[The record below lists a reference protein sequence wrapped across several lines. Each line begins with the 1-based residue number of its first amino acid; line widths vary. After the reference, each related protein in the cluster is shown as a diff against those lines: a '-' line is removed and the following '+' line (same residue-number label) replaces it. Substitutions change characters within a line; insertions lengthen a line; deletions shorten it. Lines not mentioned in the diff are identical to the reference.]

1 MPTAIANILAQ
12 RYASRAI
19 QDLWSERGRIV
30 LERELWI
37 AILKAQRD
45 LKLDVPGAA
54 ISAYERVKDQ
64 VDLESIA
71 RREAVLRPAVK
82 ARIEEFCSLAGC
94 EHIHKGM

>member
-1 MPTAIANILAQ
+1 MPTAIANVLAQ
-12 RYASRAI
+12 RYASQAI

-45 LKLDVPGAA
+45 LKLDVPAAA
-54 ISAYERVKDQ
+54 IRAYERVKDQ

-71 RREAVLRPAVK
+71 RREAVLRTMSRRASK
-82 ARIEEFCSLAGC
+82 NFAAWLAASTFTRG
-94 EHIHKGM
+94 

>member
-1 MPTAIANILAQ
+1 MSTAIANVLAQ
-12 RYASRAI
+12 RYASQAI

-30 LERELWI
+30 LERELWL

-45 LKLDVPGAA
+45 LKLDVPDAA

-71 RREAVLRPAVK
+71 RREAVLRHDVK
-82 ARIEEFCSLAGC
+82 A
-94 EHIHKGM
+94 

>member
-1 MPTAIANILAQ
+1 MLMINHVMSPVIANVLAQ
-12 RYASRAI
+12 RYASQAI

-45 LKLDVPGAA
+45 LKLDVPAA
-54 ISAYERVKDQ
+54 SISAYERVKDQ

-71 RREAVLRPAVK
+71 RREAVLRHDVK
-82 ARIEEFCSLAGC
+82 ARIEEFC
-94 EHIHKGM
+94 